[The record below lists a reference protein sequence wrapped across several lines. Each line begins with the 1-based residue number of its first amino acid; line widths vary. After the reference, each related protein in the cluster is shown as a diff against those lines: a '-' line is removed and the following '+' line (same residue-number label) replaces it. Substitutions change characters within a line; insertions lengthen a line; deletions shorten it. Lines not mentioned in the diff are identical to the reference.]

1 MQESESKES
10 LASKEWIVTNGLGSY
25 ASSTIHGCNTRRY
38 HGLLVASFNPPTDRK
53 VLVSKLDETVHVN
66 DQSFELG
73 TNNYG
78 DVIHPNGYQYFSSF
92 ERKPF
97 PKTTWKNDLFS
108 LSKTVFMVHERNTTV
123 VGYKNEGKRDILLEL
138 NPLLNY
144 RDYHGL
150 MHQNPQTDFY
160 NEPEEGYITVYPE
173 YGSDPVYITHVGEFE
188 PESTWFKNVFYEKE
202 AYRGLDASEDMCS
215 IGTIRIRLKA
225 GQTTYISLTL
235 RETAKN
241 QNFGQWQK
249 NEEERLSGLRTSD
262 DEFINDLLVSA
273 NQFIVKRNSTGSHS
287 LLAGYHWF
295 TDWGRDTM
303 IAMIPLCIETGKQEV
318 SKSIIQTFLKYLD
331 KGMLPNRFP
340 DSETDEPEYNTIDA
354 TLWLF
359 VVLYKYYQQFGDADF
374 IEETM
379 DDLSDVVRYHIE
391 GTRFNIH
398 QTKDGFIFG
407 GEGISQLTW
416 MDARVGDKVVTPR
429 HGCPVEI
436 QALWYNALKIYSD
449 FEKITGKKTELS
461 KTVKESA
468 QKLKKNFSEFFLNQ
482 DGYLND
488 VIIPGEMSDDT
499 IRPNQIY
506 VLSLPFRLLNKKQEK
521 GVLNVVTKELY
532 TPYGLRTLNKNHP
545 EFKSIYKGDAWERD
559 HAYHQGT
566 IWPFLLS
573 DYFIAW
579 LRIQGKNSK
588 NRSSIGKEMQPLKKH
603 FYEHECIH
611 GVSEIFDGGEPGEG
625 RGTIQQAWSTGA
637 LLKIA
642 KLASGESK

>member
-1 MQESESKES
+1 MPESESQEL

-53 VLVSKLDETVHVN
+53 VLVSKLDETVRIQ

-78 DVIHPNGYQYFSSF
+78 DVIHPNGYRYFTSF

-97 PKTTWKNDLFS
+97 PKTTWGNELFS
-108 LSKTVFMVHERNTTV
+108 LSKTIFMVYRRNTTV
-123 VGYKNEGKRDILLEL
+123 IGYKNEGSKDILIEL

-150 MHQNPQTDFY
+150 LHQNPRTDFY
-160 NEPEEGYITVYPE
+160 TEPERECIKIHPE
-173 YGSDPVYITHVGEFE
+173 YGSEPVYITYEGEFE
-188 PESTWFKNVFYEKE
+188 PAGGWFKNVYYEKE
-202 AYRGLDASEDMCS
+202 AYRGLDASEDLFS
-215 IGTIRIRLKA
+215 IGTIRVHLKA
-225 GQTTYISLTL
+225 GQTTYISLSL

-241 QNFGQWQK
+241 QNFGQWQR
-249 NEEERLSGLRTSD
+249 NEADRLKALRTSD
-262 DEFINDLLVSA
+262 DEFTNDLLVSA
-273 NQFIVKRNSTGSHS
+273 NQFIVKRKSTDSDS

-359 VVLYKYYQQFGDADF
+359 VVLYRYYQQFDDRDF
-374 IEETM
+374 IEGIL
-379 DDLSDVVRYHIE
+379 DNLSGIIRHHLN
-391 GTRFNIH
+391 GTRYNIH
-398 QTKDGFIFG
+398 QTEEGFIFG

-436 QALWYNALKIYSD
+436 QALWYNALKIYSEV
-449 FEKITGKKTELS
+449 EKITGIKTELS
-461 KTVKESA
+461 EKVKNSA
-468 QKLKKNFSEFFLNQ
+468 KQLKKNFSSFFLNS

-488 VIIPGEMSDDT
+488 VVIPGETTDKN
-499 IRPNQIY
+499 IRPNQVY

-521 GVLNVVTKELY
+521 GVFEVITDELY
-532 TPYGLRTLNKNHP
+532 TPLGLRTLNRNHP
-545 EFKSIYKGDAWERD
+545 DFKAIYKGDAWERD

-566 IWPFLLS
+566 VWPFLLA

-579 LRIQGKNSK
+579 LRIHGDTSK
-588 NRSSIGKEMQPLKKH
+588 NRAFITKKMESLKTH
-603 FYEHECIH
+603 FYDEGCLH
-611 GVSEIFDGGEPGEG
+611 GVSEIFDGRDTGDG
-625 RGTIQQAWSTGA
+625 RGTIQQAWSVGA
-637 LLKIA
+637 LLKMA
-642 KLASGESK
+642 NLASGNSI